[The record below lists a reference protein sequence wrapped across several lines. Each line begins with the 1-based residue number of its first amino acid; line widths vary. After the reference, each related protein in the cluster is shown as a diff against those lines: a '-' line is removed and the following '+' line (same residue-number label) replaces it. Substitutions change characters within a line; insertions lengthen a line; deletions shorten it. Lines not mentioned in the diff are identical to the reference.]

1 MKNIKIE
8 DYYLDLDKVNGL
20 EKHNSD
26 RIHGYYIDLLMPS
39 SSPEM
44 KMSIFNTL
52 NSSGYLLNINTETRD
67 KNIKNVLD
75 EN

>member
-26 RIHGYYIDLLMPS
+26 KIHRYYIDLLTSP
-39 SSPEM
+39 SPEM

-67 KNIKNVLD
+67 KNIKSVLD